1 MDPFSITI
9 GLASMLDITVRVIK
23 YLKEVQ
29 EAAGVIGEEL
39 VSLAN
44 EIQALGSLGRS
55 IQHLHDTEVQ
65 SLLGGFADLPD
76 RDQELWRL
84 TSSNLQ
90 DCKTLVG
97 RLRDLFT
104 EIAGKHGD
112 KVGGWAD
119 SIKKQLRKQSKDGE
133 LNKIRSQIIVSRQSL
148 HISLTML
155 NLVYTKRG
163 SDNAQRLGFQL
174 QRQILSLQ
182 PRLPLEEKGR
192 AYDSLGSATDILS
205 SLRLNEH
212 FDIPKTVSSIFTGR
226 KLYLDGLRK
235 AFDVSLSSTETS
247 SAQKRFVVFGLGGSG
262 KTQFCCKFASDNKQ
276 RFWGVFTVDASSQ
289 QTAQQ
294 SFVAIA
300 RLCGI
305 DPNERAAKSWLS
317 SSDRPWLLLIDN
329 ADDAKLELERY
340 LPDGEHGLTIITTRN
355 PSIKMY
361 GTIGQRF
368 YHFDRLED
376 GEASQLLLRAAEHYD
391 PPTPPIMQWT
401 ANISKALGGLPLAL
415 IHAGN
420 AIKAKYCGLN
430 NYLVYYNQSWK
441 AIRDSRRVSRVRE
454 GEDANMEEYIQVY
467 SSYEILYRGL
477 EAMDFQRFKDALD
490 LLKLFSFFHHE
501 NIPFS
506 VLIAAVRHPRLE
518 REAQQDTK
526 EPGRL
531 VGTGNDQTNAATPL
545 EQATSWPKY
554 LRDLVLS
561 KLESH
566 IVNQHPTI
574 LPTFLRDAELS
585 PPPDDF
591 NVRLRKALGELAR
604 LSLITYHDIS
614 DSYSMHP
621 LVHMWVRE
629 RPEMS
634 TGAQAIWCEAALTT
648 ISRCIL
654 LPPLSNTVKS
664 HADLPRQVLPHLL
677 AVEKHQE
684 RIRAGFVH
692 NQKSLSRVW
701 PPPLQASGGHPK
713 QAVQLAK
720 ASLVYA
726 QCGYFIEAEL
736 RQRTVRDV
744 VYKMRGPDHSR
755 AMDITLALAGTLWL
769 QSRSNEAA
777 DLQEH
782 VLHGCLR
789 TLGPDHPRTLKVMDA
804 LGESRRQQGRLT
816 ESIDLH
822 QNAIDKMKTQL
833 LGTDPARFHAHEHLG
848 VTLWYCF
855 RFEEAKEHQE
865 KAVSGLKRLLGEN
878 DLNTMIAMESLA
890 RTYRAL
896 GVKYLKTDP
905 RLGRDYLEMAQDNLM
920 FIIEQRT
927 KQLGEKQPY
936 TWLAKCNLGGVKGAM
951 GELEEAERLISSLI
965 PMAVAHLGEDH
976 LGVLAGKN
984 ELSRV
989 LMKQKRFLEAER
1001 ILLDVSRPENYC
1013 KTATAT
1019 GDHPDRCDAL
1029 WTLVDCYDLQDKIE
1043 DGLRTCDQLEAIIIA
1058 IRRGKTTAGVSNT
1071 FWQMIQ
1077 DKKAELQSRRNRRLI
1092 DDVKPEYSEVKPPA
1106 IGLRPVSLQLG
1117 VKSTSSDVQ
1126 ISVTATELR
1135 RR

>member
-9 GLASMLDITVRVIK
+9 GLASMLDITVRVVK

-29 EAAGVIGEEL
+29 DAAGVIGEEL
-39 VSLAN
+39 ATLVN

-76 RDQELWRL
+76 RDQELWRV

-90 DCKTLVG
+90 DCKALVG

-133 LNKIRSQIIVSRQSL
+133 LNKIRSQIIRVLKERLRQYSKAGLPAAKTDIIAAVKASFRGERPQFLPAENYIWMDSKKHLTCPCLLQRRVLRRSALLCLALGAQGRRSFVASL
-148 HISLTML
+148 LQTTSSGNFHNCLNASTSLTTMH
-155 NLVYTKRG
+155 
-163 SDNAQRLGFQL
+163 S
-174 QRQILSLQ
+174 
-182 PRLPLEEKGR
+182 
-192 AYDSLGSATDILS
+192 
-205 SLRLNEH
+205 
-212 FDIPKTVSSIFTGR
+212 
-226 KLYLDGLRK
+226 
-235 AFDVSLSSTETS
+235 
-247 SAQKRFVVFGLGGSG
+247 
-262 KTQFCCKFASDNKQ
+262 
-276 RFWGVFTVDASSQ
+276 FWGVFTVDASSQ

-317 SSDRPWLLLIDN
+317 SSDRPWLLLVDN

-361 GTIGQRF
+361 GTIGERF
-368 YHFDRLED
+368 YRFDRLED

-391 PPTPPIMQWT
+391 PPTPPIAKWT
-401 ANISKALGGLPLAL
+401 AEIAKALGGLPLAL

-420 AIKAKYCGLN
+420 AIKAQYCELN

-441 AIRDSRRVSRVRE
+441 AIRDYRRVGRVRE
-454 GEDANMEEYIQVY
+454 GEDANMEEYFQVY

-477 EAMDFQRFKDALD
+477 EAMNRVEFKDALD

-501 NIPFS
+501 NIPFN

-518 REAQQDTK
+518 GEAQQDTK

-531 VGTGNDQTNAATPL
+531 AETGNDQANVATPL
-545 EQATSWPKY
+545 QQATSWPKH
-554 LRDLVLS
+554 LRDLVVS

-574 LPTFLRDAELS
+574 LPTFLRDAERS

-591 NVRLRKALGELAR
+591 KVRLRRALGELVR
-604 LSLITYHDIS
+604 LSLITCHHAS

-634 TGAQAIWCEAALTT
+634 TGAQAVWCEAALTT

-654 LPPLSNTVKS
+654 LPPLSNTVKL

-677 AVEKHQE
+677 AAEKHQE
-684 RIRAGFVH
+684 RIRAEFVH
-692 NQKSLSRVW
+692 NQKSLSRIW
-701 PPPLQASGGHPK
+701 PPPLQASGVHPK

-726 QCGYFIEAEL
+726 QCGYFIEAEI
-736 RQRTVRDV
+736 RQRTVRDF

-822 QNAIDKMKTQL
+822 QTAIDKMKTQL

-896 GVKYLKTDP
+896 GVQYLKTDP
-905 RLGRDYLEMAQDNLM
+905 KLGRDYLEMAQDNLM

-951 GELEEAERLISSLI
+951 GELEEAERLINSLI
-965 PMAVAHLGEDH
+965 PMAVAHLGADH

-989 LMKQKRFLEAER
+989 LMKQKRFYEAER

-1029 WTLVDCYDLQDKIE
+1029 WTLVECYDLQDKIE

-1058 IRRGKTTAGVSNT
+1058 IRRGKITAGVSNT

-1077 DKKAELQSRRNRRLI
+1077 DKKADLQSRRTRRLI
-1092 DDVKPEYSEVKPPA
+1092 DDVKPEYSEVEPPA
-1106 IGLRPVSLQLG
+1106 MGLRPVSLQLD

-1126 ISVTATELR
+1126 ISVTTSELR